1 MKVILC
7 LEEKLG
13 YCFLGKRLSQDQN
26 LRQNL
31 KQLLHSEKV
40 YMNAYSYVLYKDYFA
55 DALVDEHFLDKA
67 KDHYVVIE
75 NVSLSSYQ
83 DQIDEYVIYEWNRSY
98 PATLFFSSTWLSSFE
113 LVETMEF
120 SGTSHEKITRRIYR
134 KESSYETER

>member
-1 MKVILC
+1 MYQPVDSVVDFDSDLWKDT
-7 LEEKLG
+7 K
-13 YCFLGKRLSQDQN
+13 SAADQFMLN
-26 LRQNL
+26 GN
-31 KQLLHSEKV
+31 
-40 YMNAYSYVLYKDYFA
+40 
-55 DALVDEHFLDKA
+55 
-67 KDHYVVIE
+67 HYVAPINFTVGTLMMYDYAIIE

-134 KESSYETER
+134 KEPSYETER